1 MNGFIDL
8 LLQNMSGG
16 RKPDVTAG
24 REGFGI
30 RKPGRTDILPPPT
43 RINPGLINLPNAK
56 RPQQEL
62 PAIDIDQTDIETR
75 PTERKGKYGT
85 YVSDEEFDAAEE
97 YIPPMDAP
105 EDGNWTGR
113 TNRGNVTDNILQ
125 RTLNEIAGLQNKEYT
140 KGKGGFKDILK
151 GLGLGAL
158 DAFSKADPRQGLAGM
173 LGAATGGAAG
183 LGIRSAIDS
192 SADDRFID
200 ERKMNKLYQ
209 DAAAQGQIADSEIRR
224 QDVLNRGKDRE
235 TDNARLQAKLEQQAL
250 RDAVKSQLD
259 QDKLDFSIDV
269 AQKLD
274 VWRNRKL
281 DAEIAGNAVKAKQ
294 AQQRIDE
301 LIRNNQAKIDAT
313 NENVD
318 RRINA
323 NPKNNPAPPRT
334 KPANVPAKTALE
346 NGLTSRGIKPGSPEW
361 NKVMQAAGY

>member
-16 RKPDVTAG
+16 RPQRATADVGAG

-30 RKPGRTDILPPPT
+30 RKPGLIDLRKVKEPQRQPMIEQADI
-43 RINPGLINLPNAK
+43 
-56 RPQQEL
+56 
-62 PAIDIDQTDIETR
+62 QT
-75 PTERKGKYGT
+75 PTEDVDVTTT
-85 YVSDEEFDAAEE
+85 YQQPQSSQSE
-97 YIPPMDAP
+97 
-105 EDGNWTGR
+105 
-113 TNRGNVTDNILQ
+113 NILRQ
-125 RTLNEIAGLQNKEYT
+125 TMQSIADLQNKEYT
-140 KGKGGFKDILK
+140 QGKGGFKDILK

-158 DAFSKADPRQGLAGM
+158 DAFSKSDPRQGLAGM

-209 DAAAQGQIADSEIRR
+209 DAAAQGQIADSEVRR

-235 TDNARLQAKLEQQAL
+235 TDNARLQADLERQAK
-250 RDAVKSQLD
+250 RDAVKAQLE
-259 QDKLDFSIDV
+259 QDKLDFNIDV
-269 AQKLD
+269 AQKMA

-281 DAEIAGNAVKAKQ
+281 EADMAGNAVKAKQ